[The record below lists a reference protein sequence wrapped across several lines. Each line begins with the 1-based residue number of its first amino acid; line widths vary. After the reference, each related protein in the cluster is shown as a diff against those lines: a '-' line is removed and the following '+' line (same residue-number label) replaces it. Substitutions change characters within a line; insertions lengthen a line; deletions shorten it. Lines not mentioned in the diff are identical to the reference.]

1 MHYSS
6 IQSAILSGTA
16 ILQILKG
23 LVSMKLQTKTLAH
36 INTAQERISEMIAV
50 LLGTREELIK
60 LLKENRELRDQ
71 LRGNGRGFG
80 VKAGGMQSRDPPRD
94 RAKDGRV

>member
-1 MHYSS
+1 
-6 IQSAILSGTA
+6 
-16 ILQILKG
+16 
-23 LVSMKLQTKTLAH
+23 MKLETKTLAH

-71 LRGNGRGFG
+71 LRGNGR
-80 VKAGGMQSRDPPRD
+80 
-94 RAKDGRV
+94 

>member
-23 LVSMKLQTKTLAH
+23 LASMKLETKTLAH

-71 LRGNGRGFG
+71 LRGKGWTAPLLLESFHRDLRGARPVVLGF
-80 VKAGGMQSRDPPRD
+80 
-94 RAKDGRV
+94 